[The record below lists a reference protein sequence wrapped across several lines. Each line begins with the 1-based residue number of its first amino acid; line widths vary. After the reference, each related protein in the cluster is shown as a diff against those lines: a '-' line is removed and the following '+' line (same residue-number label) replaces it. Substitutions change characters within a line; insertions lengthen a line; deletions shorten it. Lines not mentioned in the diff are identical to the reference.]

1 MERRNF
7 MKLFPVGLVA
17 LTTGTKPLSAQ
28 EQEEIVKAKQI
39 TIHGDDGEYAV
50 LAVKKDSTAY
60 RDVSPTTRMVINN
73 SGNER
78 ARINSTGVLF
88 TNRKS

>member
-7 MKLFPVGLVA
+7 MKILPVGLAA
-17 LTTGTKPLSAQ
+17 LVTNSKPLSAQ

-39 TIHGDDGEYAV
+39 TIHGDDGDYVV

-60 RDVSPTTRMVINN
+60 REVSPTTRMVIYN